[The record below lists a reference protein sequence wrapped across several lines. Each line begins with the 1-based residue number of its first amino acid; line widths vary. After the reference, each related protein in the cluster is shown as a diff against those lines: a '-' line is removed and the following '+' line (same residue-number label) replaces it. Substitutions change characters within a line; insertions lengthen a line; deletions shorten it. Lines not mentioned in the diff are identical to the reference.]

1 MPHHQDLCHVSTR
14 TFKGAVP
21 FPQSWLSSSDNSI
34 RKAESGEYVKL
45 WIQFCRATFL
55 FLLGGS
61 GTTYAQGSGRG
72 PQSDFLFDAQ
82 YAFTTS
88 KSKLVG
94 SNDTGT
100 ALRYGLGGYAGSNSN
115 LAFLLHFDQDATNF
129 QLNSSK
135 VNMSWQDTRV
145 RYHMGFFY
153 LGALFTRLEMTANK
167 EGAELV
173 DAAGSGM
180 GLNTGA
186 LLGIGRGGSVYLD
199 LMTATLPTMKN
210 AIDQEISIKQR
221 MDIDI
226 GGSIK
231 LSSKLLDMTFG
242 YRMRNVS
249 VQTDA
254 SYAETLYTTYAGLR
268 MSFQF

>member
-1 MPHHQDLCHVSTR
+1 
-14 TFKGAVP
+14 
-21 FPQSWLSSSDNSI
+21 
-34 RKAESGEYVKL
+34 VKP
-45 WIQFCRATFL
+45 WIQFWRVIL
-55 FLLGGS
+55 VLSWGGA

-115 LAFLLHFDQDATNF
+115 LAFLLHFDRDTTNF

-135 VNMSWQDTRV
+135 VDMNWQDTRV

-153 LGALFTRLEMTANK
+153 LGALFTRLEMTADR
-167 EGAELV
+167 EGTDVV
-173 DAAGSGM
+173 DAAGSGL
-180 GLNTGA
+180 GINTGA

-199 LMTATLPTMKN
+199 VMTATLPTMKN

-221 MDIDI
+221 LDIDI

-242 YRMRNVS
+242 YKIRNVS

-254 SYAETLYTTYAGLR
+254 AYAESLYTTYAGLR

>member
-1 MPHHQDLCHVSTR
+1 MKP
-14 TFKGAVP
+14 
-21 FPQSWLSSSDNSI
+21 
-34 RKAESGEYVKL
+34 
-45 WIQFCRATFL
+45 WIQCCRVIIL
-55 FLLGGS
+55 LLLGGV
-61 GTTYAQGSGRG
+61 GTCFAQGSGHG
-72 PQSDFLFDAQ
+72 PQSDFLFDVQ

-88 KSKLVG
+88 KSKLVD

-145 RYHMGFFY
+145 RYHMGYFY

-167 EGAELV
+167 EGTEIV

-180 GLNTGA
+180 GITAGA
-186 LLGIGRGGSVYLD
+186 LAKVGRGGSVYLD
-199 LMTATLPTMKN
+199 LMTATLPNMKN
-210 AIDQEISIKQR
+210 AIDQDIAIKQR

-226 GGSIK
+226 GGTID
-231 LSSKLLDMTFG
+231 LTSKLLDMTFG
-242 YRMRNVS
+242 YKIRNVT
-249 VQTDA
+249 VATDA
-254 SYAETLYTTYAGLR
+254 SYQEALYTTYVGVR
-268 MSFQF
+268 MSFYF

>member
-1 MPHHQDLCHVSTR
+1 MRHTLPE
-14 TFKGAVP
+14 P
-21 FPQSWLSSSDNSI
+21 
-34 RKAESGEYVKL
+34 GECVKL
-45 WIQFCRATFL
+45 WIQFCRATCL
-55 FLLGGS
+55 ILLGGA
-61 GTTYAQGSGRG
+61 GTAMAQGSGRG
-72 PQSDFLFDAQ
+72 SQSDFLFDVQ

-115 LAFLLHFDQDATNF
+115 LAFLLHFDRDTTNF

-135 VNMSWQDTRV
+135 VDMNWQDTRV

-167 EGAELV
+167 EGAEIV

-180 GLNTGA
+180 GLNTGV
-186 LLGIGRGGSVYLD
+186 LWGVGRGGSVYLD

-221 MDIDI
+221 LDIDL

-231 LSSKLLDMTFG
+231 LTSKLLDMTFG
-242 YRMRNVS
+242 YKIRNLS
-249 VQTDA
+249 IETDA
-254 SYAETLYTTYAGLR
+254 AYAESLYTTYAGLR